1 MGIVR
6 KILIF
11 LVLTAGIIMLGR
23 LAPRIVPRFLT
34 RIHPDWTASKRDVP
48 PNSSLSA
55 DSLRDSTN
63 ALPEV
68 VEDTTGGKWQQKL
81 FDPLLRSY
89 GLPEKHLKPKKG
101 YFEIVLPK
109 GKPIHEYALEIEKLC
124 RQNEIT
130 VEQGVE
136 LHPSGR
142 SVEYRLASNGQHIK
156 LRASLGGASMAGSAK
171 LALVFIALD
180 SLKENDLAGLETAK
194 WDKSLVVDPY
204 SPNPVLKKLRFTSP
218 RNEVLLELPMEPST
232 YPYVDPG
239 KHALFIHHTKEEVGK
254 ILSEGFDSLPKAAGF
269 VTKYGDRA
277 IENQPLL
284 DKVFQYTA
292 GKHLVFLD
300 LTGSPRS
307 LSRQSAAAQ
316 GAHCRNLSA
325 YPDSLHVDEELV
337 RRAVLAQKTGEAIL
351 VLPYTHTAFKALEN
365 SLAANAA
372 RFEELGLEL
381 VTYTALLATPSDSI
395 LPDVRPSAA
404 KPKPVPVAVKP
415 LGASKPVAVSNPKAI
430 AAKNHGGKTG
440 PANSVGTKT
449 VVAKTK
455 TPAKPAAKP
464 VPAHKP
470 ASKPP
475 AVKTSAH
482 HTALPSAHAKKDTT
496 LIKDAGKSSHAP
508 ETPAKSR

>member
-23 LAPRIVPRFLT
+23 LAPRILPKRLT
-34 RIHPDWTASKRDVP
+34 SAP
-48 PNSSLSA
+48 PTNSGLSA

-63 ALPEV
+63 ALPAV

-136 LHPSGR
+136 LRPTGR
-142 SVEYRLASNGQHIK
+142 SVEYLLASNGQHIK
-156 LRASLGGASMAGSAK
+156 LRASLGASSMAGSAK
-171 LALVFIALD
+171 LAIVFTALD
-180 SLKENDLAGLETAK
+180 SLKETDLAALEAAK
-194 WDKSLVVDPY
+194 WEKSLVVDPY
-204 SPNPVLKKLRFTSP
+204 SPSPILKKLRYTSP
-218 RNEVLLELPMEPST
+218 RNEILLELPMEPST

-269 VTKYGDRA
+269 ATKYGDRA

-284 DKVFQYTA
+284 EKVFQYTA
-292 GKHLVFLD
+292 GKNLVFLD

-307 LSRQSAAAQ
+307 LSRQCAAAQ
-316 GAHCRNLSA
+316 GARCRNLLA
-325 YPDSLHVDEELV
+325 YQDSLHMDEELV
-337 RRAVLAQKTGEAIL
+337 KRAVLAQKTGEAL
-351 VLPYTHTAFKALEN
+351 MVLPYTHAAFKALEN
-365 SLAANAA
+365 SLSTNAG

-381 VTYTALLATPSDSI
+381 VTYTHLLSTPSDSV

-404 KPKPVPVAVKP
+404 KPKPLPAAKNAIPTKPVGKPSTPASIKTVGKTGVKPPAKPVAKPNVKPAAHAAKHAVKP
-415 LGASKPVAVSNPKAI
+415 
-430 AAKNHGGKTG
+430 AAG
-440 PANSVGTKT
+440 
-449 VVAKTK
+449 
-455 TPAKPAAKP
+455 
-464 VPAHKP
+464 
-470 ASKPP
+470 
-475 AVKTSAH
+475 
-482 HTALPSAHAKKDTT
+482 AKKDTT
-496 LIKDAGKSSHAP
+496 KAKPSHAP
-508 ETPAKSR
+508 DAPTKSR